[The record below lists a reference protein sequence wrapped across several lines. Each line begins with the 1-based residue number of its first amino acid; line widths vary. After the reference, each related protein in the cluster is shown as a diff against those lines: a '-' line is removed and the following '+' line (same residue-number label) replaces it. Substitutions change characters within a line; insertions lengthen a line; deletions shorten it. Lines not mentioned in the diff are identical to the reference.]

1 MPVLSLHYLAVWVAA
16 AIDFLFLNSLNRS
29 QAVQRLWI
37 SLSPPFSLS
46 LTSPDFLTYA
56 PSSFQSFTSQ
66 LSSLSARFPL
76 VAVMF
81 CSASVT
87 GAVSSVGSRDPEVKK
102 KKFESSLERRSSSD
116 SCSGTH
122 RPRCASVD
130 LKNRIGFFG
139 GGGIFFLSSFLT
151 SD

>member
-1 MPVLSLHYLAVWVAA
+1 VPVLSLHYLAVWVAA

-102 KKFESSLERRSSSD
+102 KNLNPVWSEE
-116 SCSGTH
+116 
-122 RPRCASVD
+122 AA
-130 LKNRIGFFG
+130 
-139 GGGIFFLSSFLT
+139 LT
-151 SD
+151 AAAEHTGRAALRWI